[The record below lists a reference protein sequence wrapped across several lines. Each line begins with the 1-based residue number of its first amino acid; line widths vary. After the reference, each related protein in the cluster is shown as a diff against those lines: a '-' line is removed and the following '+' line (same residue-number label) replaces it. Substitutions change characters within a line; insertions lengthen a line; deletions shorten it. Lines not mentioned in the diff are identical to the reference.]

1 MTSQTS
7 PTGTV
12 NSADEF
18 RAELLDRLGLPADA
32 TDADVEATHRAAVAL
47 VASAPEAQREWAQ
60 EHLAEVEA
68 VRSLLEETVSPE
80 DAAAADAPTG
90 RRRVPWIAWAVA
102 AILLAAG
109 AAFAVHSMTGS
120 TVPAMD
126 AADPTT
132 SASAAPTLDAAQV
145 SALMQKI
152 TTNPKDV
159 ASLGALADMY
169 FQAGDY
175 KNSAVFTKKVLEITP
190 KAASSWV
197 NLGAAQFN
205 QGDAKGAETS
215 WLKAVALDPKLAEA
229 HYDLGFLYLSSSKP
243 DMAKVKAEWE
253 KVVAIDPT
261 SDIAKNV
268 QTHLKSLESASPAP
282 SSK

>member
-18 RAELLDRLGLPADA
+18 RAELLGRLGLPADA

-47 VASAPEAQREWAQ
+47 VASAPEAQREWAE
-60 EHLAEVEA
+60 EHLVEVEA
-68 VRSLLEETVSPE
+68 VRSLLAETAGDEAPE
-80 DAAAADAPTG
+80 VVETSG

-120 TVPAMD
+120 NVPAMD
-126 AADPTT
+126 AADPTP
-132 SASAAPTLDAAQV
+132 SASAPALDNAKVA
-145 SALMQKI
+145 ALMQKI
-152 TTNPKDV
+152 TADPKDV
-159 ASLGALADMY
+159 DSLGALADMY

-175 KNSAVFTKKVLEITP
+175 KNSAVFTKKVLEVTP
-190 KAASSWV
+190 KNANSWV

-215 WLKAVALDPKLAEA
+215 WLKAVALNPKLAEA

>member
-18 RAELLDRLGLPADA
+18 RAELLGRLGLPADA

-60 EHLAEVEA
+60 EHLAEVDA
-68 VRSLLEETVSPE
+68 VRSLLAETPSPE
-80 DAAAADAPTG
+80 IDEVEEPTG
-90 RRRVPWIAWAVA
+90 RRRIPWIAWAVA

-120 TVPAMD
+120 AVPAMD

-175 KNSAVFTKKVLEITP
+175 KNSAVFTKKILEVEP
-190 KAASSWV
+190 KNASSWV

-215 WLKAVALDPKLAEA
+215 WLKAVAINPKLAEA
-229 HYDLGFLYLSSSKP
+229 HYDLGFLYLSSAKP

-253 KVVAIDPT
+253 KVVAIDPS

-268 QTHLKSLESASPAP
+268 KTHLKSLESASPAP

>member
-1 MTSQTS
+1 MTSQSS
-7 PTGTV
+7 PTGTLSS
-12 NSADEF
+12 SAEF
-18 RAELLDRLGLPADA
+18 RAELLGRLGLPADA
-32 TDADVEATHRAAVAL
+32 TDADVEAMHRAAVAL
-47 VASAPEAQREWAQ
+47 VASAPEAQKEWAQ
-60 EHLAEVEA
+60 EHLTEVEA
-68 VRSLLEETVSPE
+68 VQSLLAETEGPE
-80 DAAAADAPTG
+80 VVDEAEVAG
-90 RRRVPWIAWAVA
+90 RRRVPWIAWAIG
-102 AILLAAG
+102 AILLAVG

-132 SASAAPTLDAAQV
+132 SASAAPTLDAAKV

-152 TTNPKDV
+152 TTNPKDTD
-159 ASLGALADMY
+159 ALGALADMY

-175 KNSAVFTKKVLEITP
+175 KNSAVFTKKILEVTP
-190 KAASSWV
+190 KAAGNWV

-215 WLKAVALDPKLAEA
+215 WLKAIALNPKLAEA
-229 HYDLGFLYLSSSKP
+229 HYDLGFLYLSSAKP

-282 SSK
+282 SK